1 VLDDTIGGGL
11 TTCPQCL
18 SSFPYRKGKT
28 YCRPTCRVYAS
39 RPKQNSEFSIT
50 KKRQNA
56 LFFDKARRIGNMLY
70 DLPPFERLGF
80 MKDMIDEARA
90 GNTQLRELLSNYK
103 LRHPHPVDE
112 AWMFPRGNRE
122 YCTLAQAADRYC
134 WRFWGTHVTDVV
146 YCRCEEPDDGRN
158 FE

>member
-1 VLDDTIGGGL
+1 MPL
-11 TTCPQCL
+11 
-18 SSFPYRKGKT
+18 
-28 YCRPTCRVYAS
+28 
-39 RPKQNSEFSIT
+39 
-50 KKRQNA
+50 A
-56 LFFDKARRIGNMLY
+56 LFFDKARRIGDMLY

-103 LRHPHPVDE
+103 LRHPNPVDE
-112 AWMFPRGNRE
+112 AWMFPRGNRG

-146 YCRCEEPDDGRN
+146 YCRCEEPDDGELPTFVVLPLWWVSDSHN
-158 FE
+158 FSVLNLNGPTEKP